1 MIARLRGIVDA
12 VRADSL
18 ILDVNGV
25 GYQVHCASDF
35 LGRLPALGSP
45 LSLHVE
51 TLMREDSITL
61 YGFAEEQEREWFRLL
76 LGVQGVGAKL
86 ALAILGVL
94 GAVGVARAAAM
105 QDRNAF
111 ARTSGVGPKLAG
123 RLANELKDKAP
134 APVFISTGSRTPVAV
149 APPEEA
155 SSVFA
160 DAFSALVNLGYR
172 ETDVQ
177 SALRRI
183 EQGVGQ
189 DSQGNPSVAGLIR
202 AGLRELSS

>member
-1 MIARLRGIVDA
+1 MIARLRGILDA

-35 LGRLPALGSP
+35 LSRLPALGSP
-45 LSLHVE
+45 LSLHIE
-51 TLMREDSITL
+51 THLREDAITL

-94 GAVGVARAAAM
+94 GAAGVARAAAM
-105 QDRNAF
+105 QDRHAF

-134 APVFISTGSRTPVAV
+134 APVFVSAGGRTGV
-149 APPEEA
+149 APPPETA
-155 SSVFA
+155 SGVFA

-172 ETDVQ
+172 ESDVQ

-183 EQGVGQ
+183 EQGV
-189 DSQGNPSVAGLIR
+189 DPAHQGDLSVAELVR
-202 AGLRELSS
+202 SGLRELAHE